1 VGRPSTIEHHPQ
13 KQLIDEAICS
23 GEKQKII
30 AARFGITP
38 AAITRYIQN
47 AFARDKVRA
56 DQERQVSS
64 GTFILA
70 NMMKMLDTL
79 EKMREALV
87 EQLQDPDDP
96 SKFNLSP
103 RADEIEVTYDTIR
116 TIDDKV
122 MRQKDT
128 LQNLLEQVRA
138 GTPHEIVSINIKTM
152 DLRKLLLDTVDGV
165 AKQMQLW
172 LNTELA
178 ASSVRT
184 DEAIRTILNEFIP
197 LLLEEAEN
205 RPELKKHVARVLRSL
220 KTRLL
225 GSD

>member
-1 VGRPSTIEHHPQ
+1 MGRPSTIEHHPQ